1 MLWTPDLPFLLPHCI
16 AAFTTALPLKEQR
29 KGFPGWGI
37 VTPQFENLCIRQ
49 HLEGTLSFWSLTLLW
64 QMRHIFFL
72 KNGRTMALFPLQL
85 FSFKVGERDS
95 SPLLL
100 SPP

>member
-16 AAFTTALPLKEQR
+16 AAFTTALLLKKQR

-64 QMRHIFFL
+64 QMRHIFFSEKWENHGTL
-72 KNGRTMALFPLQL
+72 
-85 FSFKVGERDS
+85 
-95 SPLLL
+95 
-100 SPP
+100 PPAVVSI